1 MALSDVSLPC
11 DGMSA
16 IGATTDIGQ
25 TWGLDASV
33 ENDPKRTSGA
43 AALIRP
49 RLWAAGST
57 DRHRALAAPRP
68 HDPSAGFNASR
79 SLSH

>member
-1 MALSDVSLPC
+1 MSRIGTKRRFAAS

-33 ENDPKRTSGA
+33 ENDP
-43 AALIRP
+43 
-49 RLWAAGST
+49 
-57 DRHRALAAPRP
+57 
-68 HDPSAGFNASR
+68 
-79 SLSH
+79 